1 VNQPEQPRPLLA
13 TIPSGTFL
21 SAVLGVLLSGDRAEE
36 FLGDL
41 IEEAHL
47 RRRRDPSTV
56 AAWLWS
62 QTLRSVPALV
72 GMRIRRFVTRGQPMS
87 GDVLVG
93 FRSGQ
98 RTWPLSLVV
107 SVSAHALLL
116 AATSVWFLTRVE
128 EVQPHRSQVS
138 VALFAP
144 QPAPALFH
152 PVETTGEPPRV
163 RQVRPMRR
171 SRIQPSVAVTMAALD
186 TVTTTPRE
194 DELPEATTPTPLP
207 VAPIAVPQPAPLV
220 RLPPQV
226 AEKRCVSCPSPQL
239 PEAYARLGLAQEVR
253 VKTCVGMDG
262 NVTSVDVVNGFDS
275 TIDARI
281 VDTLRSW
288 RLTPYLLDGHPVPFC
303 YRTQFVFAP
312 H

>member
-1 VNQPEQPRPLLA
+1 MNQPEQPRPLLA
-13 TIPSGTFL
+13 TIPSGALL
-21 SAVLGVLLSGDRAEE
+21 SAVLGVLLSGERAEE

-47 RRRRDPSTV
+47 RRKRDPSTV

-72 GMRIRRFVTRGQPMS
+72 GMRLRRFVARGQSMS
-87 GDVLVG
+87 ASSEVLVG
-93 FRSGQ
+93 GGQ

-116 AATSVWFLTRVE
+116 AAVSVWVLTRVE
-128 EVQPHRSQVS
+128 EVQPHRSPVAVS
-138 VALFAP
+138 LFAP
-144 QPAPALFH
+144 APAPA
-152 PVETTGEPPRV
+152 PVSPVSTTGDPAP
-163 RQVRPMRR
+163 VRPGRSMRR
-171 SRIQPSVAVTMAALD
+171 SRVQSVVV
-186 TVTTTPRE
+186 VTTAVPDSVTTSPRE
-194 DELPEATTPTPLP
+194 DELLEPTPPMPPPLAP
-207 VAPIAVPQPAPLV
+207 VAAPQPAPLV

-239 PEAYARLGLAQEVR
+239 PETYARLGLAQEIR

-262 NVTSVDVVNGFDS
+262 NVTSVDVVDGVDS
-275 TIDARI
+275 SVDARV
-281 VDTLRSW
+281 VDTLRNW